1 MPIPERPIPWLAVA
15 WSGIGGYRFQ
25 KVNENIS
32 AMVMRYNRAL
42 DQIVLKGL
50 FFLREVKQ

>member
-1 MPIPERPIPWLAVA
+1 MEWNRR
-15 WSGIGGYRFQ
+15 YRFQ
-25 KVNENIS
+25 KVNENFS

-50 FFLREVKQ
+50 FFLRKVKQ